1 MRTQN
6 NELKKDN
13 NEIEEGSSQE
23 TSRYNRWIMF
33 KREDNRVLAIDKMIL
48 NFDGKKDDTQG
59 SNLRSTICVKV
70 KSEKKII

>member
-1 MRTQN
+1 
-6 NELKKDN
+6 
-13 NEIEEGSSQE
+13 
-23 TSRYNRWIMF
+23 MF